1 MSGAALTQ
9 HETVISP
16 PGRWTALRFGEL
28 WEHRELIYFLTKREL
43 QVRYKQSFFGVSWAL
58 FQPLVMAFVLALFF
72 GKAVNIPIPE
82 GIPFAVFAVI
92 AMVPWLF
99 TATAIAE
106 TSGSL
111 VADANLMSKVYF
123 PRLALPLSK
132 ALSLMVDLAIGLP
145 VMVAVPLLFGVS
157 IESTAYLVPAFL
169 LLAVVTAFGIGT
181 LFAAIN
187 VKYRDVTV
195 LVPMLVQ
202 IMFFITP
209 ILYSATLIPESWHNV
224 WALNP
229 LVSVVEGVR
238 WALVGTPFLGTTP
251 LLISVASSLAIL
263 LVALRYFQRTQHW
276 FADVV

>member
-1 MSGAALTQ
+1 MLEAAATPD
-9 HETVISP
+9 ETVISP

-28 WEHRELIYFLTKREL
+28 WEHRELVYFLTKREL

-58 FQPLVMAFVLALFF
+58 FQPLALAFVLALFF
-72 GKAVNIPIPE
+72 GKAFNIPTE

-106 TSGSL
+106 TAGSL
-111 VADANLMSKVYF
+111 VSDANLMSKVYF

-132 ALSLMVDLAIGLP
+132 ALSLMVDLAIGMP
-145 VMVAVPLLFGVS
+145 VMVVVALAFGVS

-181 LFAAIN
+181 LFAAAN

-195 LVPMLVQ
+195 LVPMVVQ

-209 ILYSATLIPESWHNV
+209 ILYPATLIPESWINV

-238 WALVGTPFLGTTP
+238 WALVGTPFLGTAP
-251 LLISVASSLAIL
+251 LLISVASSIAIL
-263 LVALRYFQRTQHW
+263 LGALRYFQRTQHW